1 MLQHRDL
8 QDTFGQEQVGLP
20 VVNVPYWPAG
30 RSQTTDIAGI
40 YLRNVLLYRIT
51 VAYYYY
57 YYYYYCCC
65 LLVFA
70 CR

>member
-8 QDTFGQEQVGLP
+8 QDIFGQEQEGLP

-40 YLRNVLLYRIT
+40 YLRNILLYST
-51 VAYYYY
+51 TAAYYYY
-57 YYYYYCCC
+57 YCCCCC